1 MERQPS
7 HPTQTN
13 TAKSI
18 RLLRWVALLTVGIA
32 LLLAISGI
40 SYQAFETRA
49 DARRFHIKGKL
60 VDVGGYKLNIDCT
73 GKGSPTVVLESGVE
87 VPAEGWRLV
96 HPGIASFT
104 RVCSYDRAGY
114 GWSDPGPMPRKLS
127 KIVAELHTL
136 LQNAE
141 EKPPY
146 VLVGHSFGK
155 GSVLLYNKLYPNE
168 VAGMVLAEGGP
179 DKLTLPASIMA
190 LSQADLKRRQR
201 NRTFASALHFF
212 GISRFLARKDIE
224 GAGEPTYDQDWSYEA
239 IQPKF
244 IQATT
249 SEVENLLSGDSKD
262 ELADAPTLGDKPLVV
277 LIAGKGMWGM
287 PLTSQDWVDLRK
299 TWVDGQIQLAQH
311 LSRQGKWLIVSDST
325 HAIPDERPDAIVG
338 AVREVYADASQ
349 RNGATSNSRLVVP

>member
-13 TAKSI
+13 AAKPL
-18 RLLRWVALLTVGIA
+18 RPLRWIASLAAGIA
-32 LLLAISGI
+32 LLLVISGI
-40 SYQAFETRA
+40 SYQAVKARE
-49 DARRFHIKGKL
+49 DARRFHEEGKL

-87 VPAEGWRLV
+87 VPAEGWHLV
-96 HPGIASFT
+96 QPGIASFT

-127 KIVAELHTL
+127 QIVLELHTL
-136 LQNAE
+136 LQNAG

-146 VLVGHSFGK
+146 ILVGHSFGK

-179 DKLTLPASIMA
+179 DKLKLPASIKA
-190 LSQADLKRRQR
+190 LSEADLRRRQR
-201 NRTFASALHFF
+201 SRRFASALYFF
-212 GISRFLARKDIE
+212 GISRYLARKDIE
-224 GAGEPTYDQDWSYEA
+224 GAGEPTYDQEWSYEA

-244 IQATT
+244 IRAAT
-249 SEVENLLSGDSKD
+249 SEVENLLSGDSQA
-262 ELADAPTLGDKPLVV
+262 ELADVPTLGDKPLRV
-277 LIAGKGMWGM
+277 LIAGKGMWGL

-299 TWVDGQIQLAQH
+299 NWVNGQIQLAQH
-311 LSRQGKWLIVSDST
+311 LSTRGKWLVVSDST
-325 HAIPDERPDAIVG
+325 HAIPDERPDTIVG
-338 AVREVYADASQ
+338 AVRDVYADTKQ
-349 RNGATSNSRLVVP
+349 RDGAIPNSR